1 MGMIIMAMITT
12 VVRKSEAR
20 SLGMMM
26 TIMVTM
32 ITMAMMMTILA
43 GRKLEKEVEKE
54 VIVVRREERKA
65 VLLLRFMPH
74 MFLRWPQ

>member
-1 MGMIIMAMITT
+1 MAMITT